1 MFLQRYAHVVLDAV
15 LGSYVKNIDPAALQI
30 SVWNGQIE
38 VEAVELQPDAF
49 PLPGHVRLAKGTLRR
64 LRIDLPWT
72 NLAGQPIR
80 VDIQDVSLLLRVGAA
95 DAHAQEQ
102 ATPDERRHK
111 RQTLQRKRA
120 AVDAVEKA
128 TAFSER
134 TQQTQP
140 PHRSWT
146 QSFLFKL
153 LAKLL
158 DNVQL
163 HVQHLHLRL
172 EDAVS
177 EPGRPYALGMTLEAI
192 IAKSA
197 DEGWNYTM
205 VGRAQDGGAFIRKKM
220 DVNKLGVYWSLPL
233 VPVPPDALKDAEAF
247 ATLMRSSF
255 AAGKASEPAP
265 LTPLF
270 KQSDYIVHPLTV
282 SMKLTVNDGDAKLP
296 ITHQELSE
304 RVLSRLGTPWL
315 VETID
320 AIGDEAWSEFLDMMP
335 KLAGERKYTLGFVF
349 SEAWSVA
356 RDLTEEEDE
365 IPSVQQF
372 KEALSS
378 CMQWSLEE
386 VDRVEHCIVKYRE
399 AVVHVMEEKSTYI
412 DAQASIDQI
421 STSLHRQQYMSALSL
436 ISFLTVKRR
445 QARYLVLRPKRVRV
459 EDNPRAWWRYAVN
472 AVLLD
477 VRERLAHVDWEAL
490 EQKRQQRNRYKDLYL
505 VLEHGTTF
513 AATLVPPELR
523 LLPKEMARTELDDLE
538 FGMEVQELIRLR
550 RAVRKCIADKEKEKE
565 VLSKLQRQR
574 ESELKGEGGGSQ
586 GSEVPASSRLWSYA
600 TWLTGAGTTQGGS
613 SGQDTTSR
621 RGGDMRVEDVK
632 WSDQDTKDLYEAI
645 DFHPVED
652 DNESK
657 VSDSGEIEDAA
668 VRKKRMAQEHQHI
681 LYRFQLT
688 LCKASFGLSLED
700 VPADLSG
707 LTLREG
713 ANNAALLKSTSSSYL
728 TASLD
733 DVEIQFLVNVTFT
746 STADR
751 SLLLS
756 LLSPDMSSVL
766 STLISAAAALVSNLD
781 QAPIRVPEFYV
792 ENLLETTHTLA
803 FYAMQHYLHHGLR
816 SWYSIMGS
824 VDFLGNPIGLVS
836 TLGTGVKDFFYTP
849 AQMLLEDE
857 NGLRID
863 NLRTGMTK
871 GSKSLLRNTA
881 VGIFHTTGKI
891 TETLGKGIALLA
903 MDEQYNVQRQRAST
917 RQIKK
922 INDLGDAIAEG
933 SKGLVGGVWDGIKGV
948 VAAPVRGA
956 EQDGAGGFV
965 VGIGKGVAGLIVKPT
980 AGFLDL
986 LTSLSRGAK
995 TSAESLDGTD
1005 RNAFDTV
1012 TRFRLPRRICSDGVL
1027 VSYSEREARGYAVL
1041 LLTSLDATDDYVYHV
1056 DYGIEPHRGLLLL
1069 TDKRLI
1075 CLSGKTGQKLW
1086 EVALDSTLE
1095 VIVEGATLKI
1105 GQSTSPS
1112 RSYNIECDNEVAATN
1127 FRVAVDSAR
1136 VDVSATRYLLLN
1148 LEKSQEESRIISSG
1162 RFGSGATGLMNNDE
1176 DRTDLHV
1183 LMENVQDTTVTG
1195 LSNDD
1200 LRSQPLRS
1208 VRVEV
1213 CHLQNKDAHANVPN
1227 RAIDKLL
1234 SFSVFQIQVYG
1245 GPYQWTVFRRFSE
1258 FRELC
1263 TKLEAAG
1270 YLLDGLPPLPPR
1282 TFLPSTRA
1290 PVAKHRQEVLN
1301 MFLQAA
1307 IMHSVISRSA
1317 AMLDFLTREAGEEQ
1331 GTKIFKWM

>member
-1 MFLQRYAHVVLDAV
+1 MGDEKRLSAV
-15 LGSYVKNIDPAALQI
+15 LIGVSNLQI
-30 SVWNGQIE
+30 PTEIIRNNFKH
-38 VEAVELQPDAF
+38 A
-49 PLPGHVRLAKGTLRR
+49 HGTTDHLEPKVYCT
-64 LRIDLPWT
+64 IT
-72 NLAGQPIR
+72 Y
-80 VDIQDVSLLLRVGAA
+80 
-95 DAHAQEQ
+95 QE
-102 ATPDERRHK
+102 
-111 RQTLQRKRA
+111 
-120 AVDAVEKA
+120 
-128 TAFSER
+128 
-134 TQQTQP
+134 
-140 PHRSWT
+140 
-146 QSFLFKL
+146 
-153 LAKLL
+153 
-158 DNVQL
+158 
-163 HVQHLHLRL
+163 
-172 EDAVS
+172 
-177 EPGRPYALGMTLEAI
+177 
-192 IAKSA
+192 
-197 DEGWNYTM
+197 
-205 VGRAQDGGAFIRKKM
+205 
-220 DVNKLGVYWSLPL
+220 
-233 VPVPPDALKDAEAF
+233 
-247 ATLMRSSF
+247 
-255 AAGKASEPAP
+255 
-265 LTPLF
+265 
-270 KQSDYIVHPLTV
+270 
-282 SMKLTVNDGDAKLP
+282 
-296 ITHQELSE
+296 
-304 RVLSRLGTPWL
+304 
-315 VETID
+315 
-320 AIGDEAWSEFLDMMP
+320 
-335 KLAGERKYTLGFVF
+335 
-349 SEAWSVA
+349 
-356 RDLTEEEDE
+356 
-365 IPSVQQF
+365 
-372 KEALSS
+372 
-378 CMQWSLEE
+378 
-386 VDRVEHCIVKYRE
+386 
-399 AVVHVMEEKSTYI
+399 ST
-412 DAQASIDQI
+412 
-421 STSLHRQQYMSALSL
+421 RSALSAVAKPSSVSAATDQNIPDDNGSSSPDRSSMTGPPGSNDHL
-436 ISFLTVKRR
+436 QQVRTHEFPRGQMLGLDLVYRNGRVLVQGVVCDGPCGALVYEGKIRIGDTVVAANNKSIVNLHRDASFAVIEKAMHWGEGVGTPTPEQASATFTLSFLYQPTTPERMR
-445 QARYLVLRPKRVRV
+445 FSDTSRPPCAQATDDDTGVRKYDAEWNRRV
-459 EDNPRAWWRYAVN
+459 EFVETANKKP
-472 AVLLD
+472 
-477 VRERLAHVDWEAL
+477 
-490 EQKRQQRNRYKDLYL
+490 
-505 VLEHGTTF
+505 
-513 AATLVPPELR
+513 AA
-523 LLPKEMARTELDDLE
+523 
-538 FGMEVQELIRLR
+538 G
-550 RAVRKCIADKEKEKE
+550 
-565 VLSKLQRQR
+565 
-574 ESELKGEGGGSQ
+574 
-586 GSEVPASSRLWSYA
+586 
-600 TWLTGAGTTQGGS
+600 
-613 SGQDTTSR
+613 
-621 RGGDMRVEDVK
+621 
-632 WSDQDTKDLYEAI
+632 
-645 DFHPVED
+645 
-652 DNESK
+652 
-657 VSDSGEIEDAA
+657 SGEDQ
-668 VRKKRMAQEHQHI
+668 V
-681 LYRFQLT
+681 
-688 LCKASFGLSLED
+688 
-700 VPADLSG
+700 
-707 LTLREG
+707 
-713 ANNAALLKSTSSSYL
+713 
-728 TASLD
+728 
-733 DVEIQFLVNVTFT
+733 
-746 STADR
+746 
-751 SLLLS
+751 

-781 QAPIRVPEFYV
+781 QAPIRIPEFYV

-1027 VSYSEREARGYAVL
+1027 VSYSDREARGYAVL

-1095 VIVEGATLKI
+1095 VVVEGATLKI
-1105 GQSTSPS
+1105 GQTTSPS

-1148 LEKSQEESRIISSG
+1148 LEKSQEESRIIGGG
-1162 RFGSGATGLMNNDE
+1162 RFGSGAAGLMNNDE

-1183 LMENVQDTTVTG
+1183 LMESVQDTTVSG

-1263 TKLEAAG
+1263 ATLESAG
-1270 YLLDGLPPLPPR
+1270 YVLEGLPPLPPR

-1290 PVAKHRQEVLN
+1290 PVAKYRQEALN

-1307 IMHSVISRSA
+1307 IMHSAISRSV
-1317 AMLDFLTREAGEEQ
+1317 AMVNFLTCAAREVRVSLPPLSPTGEREASQRAGDSP
-1331 GTKIFKWM
+1331 